1 MRRSA
6 SRIRSMNSRMSRVE
20 EKAFPGITNPGD
32 SYSCRV
38 KSSLPG
44 RFRGETM
51 SAAFARAGL
60 A

>member
-1 MRRSA
+1 MSA
-6 SRIRSMNSRMSRVE
+6 SRIRSMNDRMNRVE
-20 EKAFPGITNPGD
+20 EKAFPGIANPNN
-32 SYSCRV
+32 SNLYRV
-38 KSSLPG
+38 KSGIPS